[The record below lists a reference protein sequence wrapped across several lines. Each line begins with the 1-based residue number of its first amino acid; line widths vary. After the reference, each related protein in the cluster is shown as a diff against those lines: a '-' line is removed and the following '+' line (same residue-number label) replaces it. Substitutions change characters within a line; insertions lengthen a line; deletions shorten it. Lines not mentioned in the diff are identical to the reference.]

1 MNKCL
6 QKHLQ
11 LLSFLVL
18 ILLRSTL
25 SEASY
30 PEYFE
35 DLLDEVC
42 AFSYIM
48 LFLFL
53 L

>member
-18 ILLRSTL
+18 ILLRSKL
-25 SEASY
+25 SEPSY

-35 DLLDEVC
+35 DLDEVC